1 MQVEFSK
8 GDFWRA
14 FWAGELIAL
23 LALPVLENLSLLEA
37 LGGAFARRALVA
49 AWLLLMPFAAG
60 FGLYLVYR
68 VLAPRFPV
76 AFQLGKYGIVG
87 ILNTF
92 MSLGIFNFLILISGV
107 AVGLIVDGFAFIA
120 FALTVTN
127 SFFWNK
133 YWIFDVDDSARIKSE
148 YIKFFS
154 VSGTIA
160 LFNLLLVHVWVNT
173 LGAPSDFDPKLW
185 ANIIFV
191 ITIPISFFGNY
202 FGYRIFVFR
211 ALR

>member
-23 LALPVLENLSLLEA
+23 LALPVLKNLSLLEA
-37 LGGAFARRALVA
+37 LGGVFMKGVLIGL
-49 AWLLLMPFAAG
+49 WLLLMPFAAG
-60 FGLYLVYR
+60 TGLYLVYK

-211 ALR
+211 

>member
-23 LALPVLENLSLLEA
+23 LALPVLKNLSLLEA
-37 LGGAFARRALVA
+37 LGGVFMKGVLIGL
-49 AWLLLMPFAAG
+49 WLLLMPFAAG
-60 FGLYLVYR
+60 TGLYLVYK

>member
-23 LALPVLENLSLLEA
+23 LALPVLKNLSLLEA
-37 LGGAFARRALVA
+37 LGGVFMKGVLIGL
-49 AWLLLMPFAAG
+49 WLLLMPFAAG
-60 FGLYLVYR
+60 TGLYLVYK

-107 AVGLIVDGFAFIA
+107 AVGLAVDGFAFIA

-211 ALR
+211 

>member
-37 LGGAFARRALVA
+37 LGGVFMKGVLIGL
-49 AWLLLMPFAAG
+49 WLLLMPFAAG
-60 FGLYLVYR
+60 TGLYLVYK

-107 AVGLIVDGFAFIA
+107 AVGLAVDGFAFIA
-120 FALTVTN
+120 FAFTVTN